1 MSSASME
8 PDLIYVTD
16 ADPGI
21 RRYRKGKRF
30 SYRLPDGSPL
40 RDPDARARIAALGLP
55 PAYERVWICPE
66 QNGHLQATG
75 FDARGRKQYRYHDA
89 WQQMRTHEKFGQLA
103 EFAGILP
110 KLRRTL
116 RRHMDGPPDDART
129 VLAALATLL
138 DQACLRV
145 GNTTYMEENGTYGA
159 TTLLKR
165 HLKLREDGI
174 ELSFLGKG
182 GKRVVRRL
190 RSPRLQRLLEDIADL
205 PGRQLFVCRD
215 ANGEVH
221 PIDSGRLNR
230 YLADV
235 CGAPISAKTF
245 RTWAGSVAA
254 FAEAR
259 LALGEGRRPSVK
271 RMCEAAAEVLHNTP
285 AVCRKSYVH
294 PDILA
299 LADKEA
305 RINLRRLESQS
316 RQSAMLRAEEDR
328 LLRFLKYA
336 ARAKRRAAKA
346 SSDVAQAKAVT
357 P

>member
-1 MSSASME
+1 MPAVPQE

-21 RRYRKGKRF
+21 KRYRKGKRF
-30 SYRLPDGSPL
+30 SYRLPDGSVL
-40 RDPDARARIAALGLP
+40 KDPDARARIAALGLP
-55 PAYERVWICPE
+55 PAYERVWICPK

-89 WQQMRTHEKFGQLA
+89 WQEMRHRAKFDQLVD
-103 EFAGILP
+103 FAKVLP
-110 KLRRTL
+110 RLRRAM
-116 RRHMDGPPDDART
+116 RRHMDGPLDDART
-129 VLAALATLL
+129 VLAALAALL

-145 GNTTYMEENGTYGA
+145 GNVSYTEENGTYGA

-165 HLKLREDGI
+165 HLNLRDEGI
-174 ELSFLGKG
+174 ELRFLGKG
-182 GKRVVRRL
+182 GKPVVRKL
-190 RSPRLQRLLEDIADL
+190 RSPRLQRLLEDIANL
-205 PGRQLFVCRD
+205 PGRQLFVSRD
-215 ANGEVH
+215 ANGDLH

-230 YLADV
+230 YLAEIS
-235 CGAPISAKTF
+235 GAPISAKTF

-271 RMCEAAAEVLHNTP
+271 RMCEAAADVLHNTP

-294 PDILA
+294 PDIIA

-305 RINLRRLESQS
+305 KINLRRLEAQP
-316 RQSAMLRAEEDR
+316 RQSALLRAEEER
-328 LLRFLKYA
+328 LLRFLRSA
-336 ARAKRRAAKA
+336 ARAKKR
-346 SSDVAQAKAVT
+346 ST
-357 P
+357 

>member
-1 MSSASME
+1 MSAASPE
-8 PDLIYVTD
+8 LIYVTD

-21 RRYRKGKRF
+21 KRYRKGKRF
-30 SYRLPDGSPL
+30 SYRLPDGSIL
-40 RDPDARARIAALGLP
+40 KDPDARARIAALGLP

-89 WQQMRTHEKFGQLA
+89 WQQMRNYEKFDQLVD
-103 EFAGILP
+103 FARVLP
-110 KLRRTL
+110 RLRRTL
-116 RRHMDGPPDDART
+116 RRHMDGPPDYART
-129 VLAALATLL
+129 VLAALAALL

-145 GNTTYMEENGTYGA
+145 GNVSYREENGTYGA

-165 HLKLREDGI
+165 HLKLRDEGI
-174 ELSFLGKG
+174 ELRFMGKG
-182 GKRVVRRL
+182 GKRVVRKL

-205 PGRQLFVCRD
+205 PGRQLFVSRD
-215 ANGEVH
+215 ANGELH

-230 YLADV
+230 YLAEIA
-235 CGAPISAKTF
+235 GAPISAKTF

-271 RMCEAAAEVLHNTP
+271 RMCEAAADVLHNTP
-285 AVCRKSYVH
+285 SVCRKSYVH
-294 PDILA
+294 PAIIA

-305 RINLRRLESQS
+305 KINLRRFEAQP
-316 RQSAMLRAEEDR
+316 RQSGLLRADEDR

-336 ARAKRRAAKA
+336 ARAKKHA
-346 SSDVAQAKAVT
+346 T
-357 P
+357 